1 MRRYLP
7 GLRSEASAHTMP
19 LEGIFLVE
27 VENALYQYHRQK
39 PFLTL
44 RLIVLEPEV
53 SAGRS
58 IVGRLYCSAKSL
70 WKVRW
75 FLRDFG
81 YDEELIGRDLVDGK
95 ALSGLRG
102 VVRVSEVFFKGS
114 HYPSLDSFAPA
125 ETWQSRVTAATVE
138 GSQR

>member
-7 GLRSEASAHTMP
+7 GLRTETPAHTVP
-19 LEGIFLVE
+19 LEGIFLVRIE
-27 VENALYQYHRQK
+27 DAFYQYHRQK

-44 RLIVLEPEV
+44 RLIVLEPEP

-58 IVGRLYCSAKSL
+58 MVGRLYCSPKAL

-75 FLRDFG
+75 FLKDFG

-95 ALSGLRG
+95 ALSGLCG
-102 VVRVSEVFFKGS
+102 VVRVSEVFLKGNY
-114 HYPSLDSFAPA
+114 YPSLDGFAPA
-125 ETWQSRVTAATVE
+125 ESWQSQPTVAIVGGSAT
-138 GSQR
+138 